1 MISEMNYAIL
11 RVQKLKTNTAVRGSL
26 KHAFRDQPTP
36 NADSSMEAE
45 NSHIGAASVEE
56 AISKYKGKLPE
67 KVRKNGVRCIEYLM
81 TGSPDAIHGKT
92 RKEQDAYF
100 SDCLDWL
107 KEKHGAEN
115 VVYAGIHRDETTPH
129 MYAYVV
135 PLSQE
140 RDDQGKLKKPG
151 KLNCREFLGGRTK
164 LNEMQTDFAE
174 KVGKR
179 HGLERGK
186 EGSRAKHTSIK
197 EYYTRVNQRAKIPDI
212 PANEFTQQV
221 VEKTLMSKTYES
233 GDQVKARI
241 MPKIEDELKTAHA
254 ILKESK
260 ANQRK
265 AESKQA
271 RAENSLD
278 RFSGMEEYTKLSQ
291 EDQQFIRE
299 QVSLLK
305 TKRKMEAV
313 KKENDL
319 PNKPNVKDG
328 LEMG

>member
-1 MISEMNYAIL
+1 MNYAIL

-36 NADSSMEAE
+36 NADSFLEDE

-56 AISKYKGKLPE
+56 AMSNYKGRLPE

-92 RKEQDAYF
+92 REEQDAYF

-115 VVYAGIHRDETTPH
+115 VVYAGVHRDETTPH

-140 RDDQGKLKKPG
+140 RDDQGNLKKPG

-174 KVGKR
+174 RVGKK
-179 HGLERGK
+179 HGLDRGK
-186 EGSRAKHTSIK
+186 EGSRSKHTSIK
-197 EYYTRVNQRAKIPDI
+197 EYYSRVNTGAKVPDI
-212 PANEFTQQV
+212 GADEF
-221 VEKTLMSKTYES
+221 EPRKLKGGMFGATYE
-233 GDQVKARI
+233 GGNEIKARV
-241 MPKIEDELKTAHA
+241 MPKVEEEMMALGAVLNEQKATAKKAKSSQAIAEKSLKRFNGIED
-254 ILKESK
+254 
-260 ANQRK
+260 
-265 AESKQA
+265 
-271 RAENSLD
+271 
-278 RFSGMEEYTKLSQ
+278 YTKLSE
-291 EDQQFIRE
+291 EDQKRIQRE
-299 QVSLLK
+299 VLMLK
-305 TKRKMEAV
+305 QKRELEKLREKEVNKHRGKGMER
-313 KKENDL
+313 
-319 PNKPNVKDG
+319 
-328 LEMG
+328 